1 MAEEKN
7 NTPAGEETKITS
19 STPDNNGMIN
29 VTLEPDEPT
38 ENNPSLKDLVNKS
51 EHISRMTD
59 KGLIN
64 EKAGASVSIRDNGQI
79 NLSASTYAQYKISP
93 TGKTVEHSY
102 ESITTT
108 NRKRLNTDEIV
119 INDHKLNPKIW
130 ELTDFKK
137 LTLPNNTDA
146 LVGNFCIAG
155 SVLVKAWEVNLK
167 RYVMIRRPARMPLF
181 SPLLN
186 LPKIMPEL
194 GITDPLEFDEDIL
207 AKSDD
212 GYQVNGVISDAKSLV
227 GKAGVD
233 RDGIDRNFQMTIG
246 SDPGST
252 STAPNVNSG
261 SLGGGNVEPSLVYK
275 YLKGK
280 GYNEIAA
287 AGIMGNIQQESS
299 FSTSDP
305 NAESGAYGLCQ
316 WLGGRLDGLKSL
328 AASTNRKVDDAG
340 TQLDFL
346 WMELQGYE
354 ALVPGALNNVGTSE
368 EVAEIFEKKFERSG
382 GSAMENRKS
391 YAKQFY
397 DKIKSGE
404 IK

>member
-1 MAEEKN
+1 
-7 NTPAGEETKITS
+7 
-19 STPDNNGMIN
+19 
-29 VTLEPDEPT
+29 
-38 ENNPSLKDLVNKS
+38 
-51 EHISRMTD
+51 
-59 KGLIN
+59 
-64 EKAGASVSIRDNGQI
+64 
-79 NLSASTYAQYKISP
+79 
-93 TGKTVEHSY
+93 
-102 ESITTT
+102 
-108 NRKRLNTDEIV
+108 
-119 INDHKLNPKIW
+119 LNPKIW
-130 ELTDFKK
+130 EITDFRK
-137 LTLPNNTDA
+137 LTLPNNTEA
-146 LVGNFCIAG
+146 LVGNFCVTG

-207 AKSDD
+207 AKSED

-246 SDPGST
+246 AGSNP
-252 STAPNVNSG
+252 SAPNVNSG
-261 SLGGGNVEPSLVYK
+261 NLGGGNVEPALVYR

-299 FSTSDP
+299 FSTTDVNS
-305 NAESGAYGLCQ
+305 ESGAYGMCQ
-316 WLGGRLDGLKSL
+316 WLGGRLDNLKAL
-328 AASTNRKVDDAG
+328 ATSTNRKVDDAG

-346 WMELQGYE
+346 WVELQDYE
-354 ALVPGALNNVGTSE
+354 ALVPGALNNTGTCE
-368 EVAEIFEKKFERSG
+368 EAAEIFEKKFERSG
-382 GSAMENRKS
+382 GSAMENRKT